1 MGSVRL
7 RGYWAMAAAIQG
19 CASCSSNA
27 RPAPRKT
34 AASRSMRQMTESG
47 PKIPAGPPAAAD
59 RTIISSRSRSASAT
73 MAYGSGVIRR
83 NEAVSRSVEILQR
96 EPQSRGPLFEVIA
109 EERRADQIIGDI
121 RNRRFGGLSQ
131 RLWPALRVVVAAAEP
146 HQREQFMTLGWAAPV
161 DGVAPFLFGRFVR
174 RVQQNLPFIVV
185 GSVRPGRGV
194 GLDGHLGIELAR
206 LGNYEGESFKWNGQH
221 QGSLFL
227 IVC

>member
-7 RGYWAMAAAIQG
+7 RECWAMAAATQG

-59 RTIISSRSRSASAT
+59 RTITSSRSRSAFAT

-96 EPQSRGPLFEVIA
+96 EPQGRGPLFEVIA

-146 HQREQFMTLGWAAPV
+146 HHREQLLTLGRAESV
-161 DGVAPFLFGRFVR
+161 DRVAQLLVGRIVR
-174 RVQQNLPFIVV
+174 RVDRDPPLLLV
-185 GSVRPGRGV
+185 GSVR
-194 GLDGHLGIELAR
+194 
-206 LGNYEGESFKWNGQH
+206 
-221 QGSLFL
+221 
-227 IVC
+227 